1 MLLLSKVVG
10 CSSKTKFGLMSAIR
24 SQSPVQTRI
33 RSLADK
39 LNGMQ
44 SGLHDAN
51 RREHLEAKAL
61 ELSERVVR
69 SEQKEQQQF
78 LLIKEKL
85 KDFQGALKIE
95 QEARLAVEDQLGK
108 QIGALEQKLKME
120 IGINVRSRLDEEQA
134 FNTRLTEHVK
144 ATYAAVEQQNEIREQ
159 QNASQVSQLA
169 SSLQAV
175 ATKIDECRASR
186 EREIAKLQQTFTS
199 ELQALTEQIAAEEK
213 QRQEMEAGLYSA
225 LEEACKKLQDKI
237 ARERDA
243 REKTHESILNL
254 LDDVCGKV
262 EQYV

>member
-1 MLLLSKVVG
+1 
-10 CSSKTKFGLMSAIR
+10 MSTVR

-108 QIGALEQKLKME
+108 QIAALEQKLKME

-134 FNTRLTEHVK
+134 FNNKLTEHVK
-144 ATYAAVEQQNEIREQ
+144 ATYATVKQQNEIREQ
-159 QNASQVSQLA
+159 QNAAQISQLA
-169 SSLQAV
+169 TSLQAI
-175 ATKIDECRASR
+175 AEKIDECRASR
-186 EREIAKLQQTFTS
+186 EREISKLQQTFTS
-199 ELQALTEQIAAEEK
+199 ELQILTEQIAAEEK

-225 LEEACKKLQDKI
+225 LEEACRKLQDKI
-237 ARERDA
+237 AREREA